1 MVLSGIVL
9 IIWFPC
15 LQLSGC
21 YRSQRLSKIGE
32 TVTRLLT
39 GHSLAALFLLAVLFL
54 EKGEM
59 FSRIFVTL
67 FLIISGSFLLA
78 ERIALKLVST
88 RMRKNGFNIR
98 YILMIGTGLTAMK
111 LSEYAEKHAEVGWH
125 ILGYLKVPGE
135 PGKPLIDSEK
145 IMGDTGRLQLLL
157 ETEEIDEVIFTVDP
171 SKLGN
176 FDDLLQSC
184 EEVGVSARVI
194 SDYFTVRCA
203 KIVSDDLFG
212 FPSLLFS
219 TTPTNSTHLAIK
231 RCIDIVGSAVGII
244 LLIPLFV
251 VTAAAIKIESTGP
264 VLFKQVRVGLHGR
277 RFYCSKFRSMT
288 VDAEARRV
296 ALEAM
301 NEQTG
306 PVFKIRNDPRITRVG
321 RIIRKFS
328 IDELPQLFNVLR
340 GDMSLVGIRPPL
352 PPEVERYDRWQRR
365 RLSMKPGITCLWQV
379 NGRNQVAFDEWMR
392 MDLKYIDNWSL
403 KFDFLILLKTI
414 PAVLKGS
421 GQ

>member
-1 MVLSGIVL
+1 
-9 IIWFPC
+9 
-15 LQLSGC
+15 
-21 YRSQRLSKIGE
+21 
-32 TVTRLLT
+32 
-39 GHSLAALFLLAVLFL
+39 
-54 EKGEM
+54 M

-78 ERIALKLVST
+78 ERIALKLVLT

-111 LSEYAEKHAEVGWH
+111 LSEYAEKYAEVGWH

-145 IMGDTGRLQLLL
+145 IMGDTARLQLLL

-171 SKLGN
+171 GKLGN

-212 FPSLLFS
+212 LPSLLFS

-231 RCIDIVGSAVGII
+231 RCIDIVGSAVGIL

-365 RLSMKPGITCLWQV
+365 RS
-379 NGRNQVAFDEWMR
+379 A
-392 MDLKYIDNWSL
+392 
-403 KFDFLILLKTI
+403 
-414 PAVLKGS
+414 
-421 GQ
+421 

>member
-15 LQLSGC
+15 LQLSDC
-21 YRSQRLSKIGE
+21 YRSQRFSKIGE
-32 TVTRLLT
+32 MLKRLAAA
-39 GHSLAALFLLAVLFL
+39 HSLAALFLLAVLFL
-54 EKGEM
+54 EKGQM

-78 ERIALKLVST
+78 ERIALKLVLT
-88 RMRKNGFNIR
+88 RMRKNGLNIR
-98 YILMIGTGLTAMK
+98 YVLMIGTGLTAMK
-111 LSEYAEKHAEVGWH
+111 LSEYVEKHAEVGWH
-125 ILGYLKVPGE
+125 ILGYLKAPGE
-135 PGKPLIDSEK
+135 AGKPRIGSEK
-145 IMGDTGRLQLLL
+145 IMGGTERLQLLL

-171 SKLGN
+171 GKLGN

-194 SDYFTVRCA
+194 SDYFSVRCA

-212 FPSLLFS
+212 FPSLLFC
-219 TTPTNSTHLAIK
+219 TTPTNSAHLAIK
-231 RCIDIVGSAVGII
+231 RCIDIVGSAVGILV
-244 LLIPLFV
+244 LLPLFV
-251 VTAAAIKIESTGP
+251 VTAAAIKIESSGP
-264 VLFKQVRVGLHGR
+264 ALFKQVRVGLHGR
-277 RFYCSKFRSMT
+277 RFYCAKFRSMT
-288 VDAEARRV
+288 ADAEARRV

-379 NGRNQVAFDEWMR
+379 NGRNRVGFDEWMR

-403 KFDFLILLKTI
+403 KSDFLILLKTI
-414 PAVLKGS
+414 PTVMRGS